1 MARVQTPQERPAAVA
16 AAVGVKERTVRK
28 RLTGYTGEAA
38 AGLAARSCSPRRRPI
53 PTPVARLRRQHWR
66 GAQIAQAL
74 HLSAPM
80 ACQDRRPPRNE

>member
-1 MARVQTPQERPAAVA
+1 MARVQTQQERPAAVA

-66 GAQIAQAL
+66 GAQIA
-74 HLSAPM
+74 
-80 ACQDRRPPRNE
+80 RNE